1 MDAIKLEIKFPN
13 EDSNYRSARRELLA
27 AEIELRARLEQVAA
41 MRRSLPPGG
50 PVPCDYVF
58 QAVAVDGALSDIR
71 MSALF
76 EDGKDTL
83 FVYSFMFGP
92 DMERPCPS
100 CSSVLDALNGN
111 ARHIAGR
118 INLAVVA
125 RSPAPRIQAF
135 AEERGWHDLRML
147 SSAENSYNADY
158 FSETESGGQM
168 PMANV
173 FALRDGTIRHT
184 WGTEMLYAKLDG
196 QPRHVDLIWPL
207 WNVLDTTPG
216 GRGDW
221 NPTLGS

>member
-1 MDAIKLEIKFPN
+1 MEIQFPN
-13 EDSNYRSARRELLA
+13 EDSVYRSARQELLA
-27 AEIELRARLEQVAA
+27 AEIDLRARLEQVAE

-50 PVPCDYVF
+50 AVPCDYVF
-58 QAVAVDGALSDIR
+58 QEIGADGAAHNVR

-76 EDGKDTL
+76 GDGKDTL
-83 FVYSFMFGP
+83 FAYSFMFGP
-92 DMERPCPS
+92 DMESPCPS

-111 ARHIAGR
+111 ARHIASR

-125 RSPAPRIQAF
+125 RSPIERIHSF
-135 AEERGWHDLRML
+135 AVERGWHHLRML

-158 FSETESGGQM
+158 FGETVSGDQM

-221 NPTLGS
+221 NPALGA